1 MIRSILTLTL
11 VLALATE
18 ASAQTAPATKTAAR
32 ETTPKTTT
40 RTKAA
45 MRQPTRTARPATI
58 TSTGTMADLPTS
70 TKGQT
75 QSIYAAPG
83 QPIVVPEG
91 KVGPY
96 DGKAAGRH
104 TTKGGTTL
112 SPR

>member
-11 VLALATE
+11 ALALATE

-32 ETTPKTTT
+32 KTT
-40 RTKAA
+40 RTKAT
-45 MRQPTRTARPATI
+45 MRQPARTARPATT

-83 QPIVVPEG
+83 QPIIVPEG